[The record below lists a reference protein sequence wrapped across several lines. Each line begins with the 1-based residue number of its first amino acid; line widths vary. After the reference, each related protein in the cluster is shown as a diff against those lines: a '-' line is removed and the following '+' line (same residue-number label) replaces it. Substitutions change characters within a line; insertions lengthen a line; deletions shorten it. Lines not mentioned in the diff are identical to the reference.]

1 MQILPS
7 TQKADV
13 VKRVPRPHGGD
24 FDDLAVVMIDR
35 QQNRL
40 TLRCEM
46 KLAHQEQRRAL
57 SQAEHASYVRVR
69 GDCGKLGSAMSNGD
83 PEFLPQ
89 KLV

>member
-7 TQKADV
+7 TQKADF
-13 VKRVPRPHGGD
+13 VKRAPRPHGGD

-40 TLRCEM
+40 ALGREM
-46 KLAHQEQRRAL
+46 KLAHQQQGRAF
-57 SQAEHASYVRVR
+57 SQAEHASHVRVR
-69 GDCGKLGSAMSNGD
+69 GDRGNLGSAMSDGD